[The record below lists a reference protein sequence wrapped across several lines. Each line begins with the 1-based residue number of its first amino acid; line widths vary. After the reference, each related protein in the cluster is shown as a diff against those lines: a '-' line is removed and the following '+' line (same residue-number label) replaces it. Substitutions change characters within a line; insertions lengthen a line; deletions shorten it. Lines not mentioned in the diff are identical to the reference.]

1 MSHFYGS
8 LKGTKGRATRC
19 GHKSSGLMTEAAS
32 YSGCVEVC
40 LVHNEKT
47 GEDMASV
54 YLKPWQGNGVTLR
67 LYEGPVNPQPAG
79 DVDQAL
85 RCQTCVNF
93 SNWKA
98 ACKSNGGAS

>member
-8 LKGTKGRATRC
+8 LKGTKGQVTRC
-19 GHKSSGLMTEAAS
+19 GHKSSGLATTAAS
-32 YSGCVEVC
+32 YSGCVQVN
-40 LVHNEKT
+40 LMHDDRT
-47 GEDMASV
+47 GQDMAVV
-54 YLKPWQGNGVTLR
+54 YLRRWQKHRVDLR

-93 SNWKA
+93 SNWKGI
-98 ACKSNGGAS
+98 CKSNGGSS